1 MLWNRLPSIGNL
13 ENARKRILEMKEGK
27 MMGIIQID
35 VERCK
40 SCGLCIK
47 TCPLQLLQFSSSR
60 NSKGYHPAEQKNS
73 ESCTGCALCAL
84 MCPDS
89 AIQVYREER
98 N

>member
-1 MLWNRLPSIGNL
+1 MEQGYLTLGILKIVER
-13 ENARKRILEMKEGK
+13 EILEMKEGK
-27 MMGIIQID
+27 MMGVIKID

-40 SCGLCIK
+40 SCGLCIG
-47 TCPLQLLQFSSSR
+47 TCPLQLLQFSSFR

-73 ESCTGCALCAL
+73 KSCTGCALCAL